1 MSDAPPLDVSKKLG
15 AAEASQR
22 QKVVDDVTKV
32 YEALRV
38 LYEAPPPVCDLRE
51 DECKPK
57 WTAAAKE
64 LLRIEDAVPKPRD
77 FGLCG
82 YPPPDLL
89 DETMELG
96 AAHEAFLREGLIP
109 KVRALLDARAAR
121 TGVLSLQVWLKHSAR
136 PKPGVLLMPCLSCVA
151 PQSFHFGAGIS
162 FTEGSSSLDAAGQAE
177 VQRLADVLKTHKASD
192 VTVRGHCD
200 PGEADAARLSLS
212 RAVAVQSA
220 LANEGIDK
228 ARVKVLG
235 SGSELTVASS
245 KTEGGRAQKP
255 QGVGRLDPLP
265 MSPAQRPAS
274 VAAHRAWGRERE
286 APALGVEQ
294 LAGRERLHPLQPG
307 LQDVAN
313 ERVGDRDGDRLHIAP
328 ERVAAQQHE
337 VARREHDGVI
347 VLPGL
352 AFRAALELN
361 VDALAVAPR
370 VHVGARERQHPAA
383 CMPDVRGDDLLEV
396 GHLDGHRRDL
406 VVEREGLEERAVREL
421 TCGQILAQ
429 AAAVHERDIGAGAC
443 PCG

>member
-245 KTEGGRAQKP
+245 KTEGGRAQNRKAW
-255 QGVGRLDPLP
+255 VGSIRY
-265 MSPAQRPAS
+265 Q
-274 VAAHRAWGRERE
+274 
-286 APALGVEQ
+286 
-294 LAGRERLHPLQPG
+294 
-307 LQDVAN
+307 
-313 ERVGDRDGDRLHIAP
+313 
-328 ERVAAQQHE
+328 
-337 VARREHDGVI
+337 
-347 VLPGL
+347 
-352 AFRAALELN
+352 
-361 VDALAVAPR
+361 
-370 VHVGARERQHPAA
+370 
-383 CMPDVRGDDLLEV
+383 
-396 GHLDGHRRDL
+396 
-406 VVEREGLEERAVREL
+406 
-421 TCGQILAQ
+421 
-429 AAAVHERDIGAGAC
+429 
-443 PCG
+443 